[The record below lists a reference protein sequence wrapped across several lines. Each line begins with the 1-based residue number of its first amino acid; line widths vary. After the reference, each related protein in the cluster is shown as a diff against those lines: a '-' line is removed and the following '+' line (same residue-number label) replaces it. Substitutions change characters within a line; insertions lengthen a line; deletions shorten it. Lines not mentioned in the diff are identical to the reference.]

1 MARSRNRSRR
11 PSRRRMRKKVSVLTR
26 DKIDYVDYKD
36 VNLLRRFISD
46 RAKIRTRK
54 ITGNNE
60 QQQRAVALAIKNARE
75 MALLP
80 YENRVTSQRR
90 LLDSDRFGMGAPE
103 GADGGD
109 MAAREPAVGESAADP
124 ATGSVADPAATPA
137 PTAAA
142 SDAGEVSAASDA
154 GVASAAPDAAAAAGD
169 TPLGAAP
176 AASNEGSSSNTAPAD
191 AAPAA
196 SDVAASGAADP
207 DAVPDNQEVQP

>member
-1 MARSRNRSRR
+1 MGKTRNRSRR

-36 VNLLRRFISD
+36 INLLRRFISD

-90 LLDSDRFGMGAPE
+90 LLDGDRFGMGGPE
-103 GADGGD
+103 GAGAGAPPAKEPTVGD
-109 MAAREPAVGESAADP
+109 SAAD
-124 ATGSVADPAATPA
+124 SAATPDS
-137 PTAAA
+137 TAAA
-142 SDAGEVSAASDA
+142 SGVGAS
-154 GVASAAPDAAAAAGD
+154 PDAVPVVPDAVV
-169 TPLGAAP
+169 P
-176 AASNEGSSSNTAPAD
+176 D

-196 SDVAASGAADP
+196 P
-207 DAVPDNQEVQP
+207 DMAVPDAAPAAPDMAVPDAAPAAPDMAVPDAAPAAPDVAVPDAAPAAPGNQEVQQ

>member
-1 MARSRNRSRR
+1 MAKSRNRSRR

-36 VNLLRRFISD
+36 INLLRRFISD

-90 LLDSDRFGMGAPE
+90 LLDGDRFAMGSSA
-103 GADGGD
+103 GTGDGD
-109 MAAREPAVGESAADP
+109 ATAEPAVGGSAAG
-124 ATGSVADPAATPA
+124 GS
-137 PTAAA
+137 
-142 SDAGEVSAASDA
+142 AGWH
-154 GVASAAPDAAAAAGD
+154 P
-169 TPLGAAP
+169 
-176 AASNEGSSSNTAPAD
+176 N
-191 AAPAA
+191 
-196 SDVAASGAADP
+196 
-207 DAVPDNQEVQP
+207 